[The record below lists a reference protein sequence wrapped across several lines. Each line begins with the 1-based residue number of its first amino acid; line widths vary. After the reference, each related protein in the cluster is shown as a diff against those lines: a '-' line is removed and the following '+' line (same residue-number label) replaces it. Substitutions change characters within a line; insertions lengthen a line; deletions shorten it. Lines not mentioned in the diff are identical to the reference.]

1 MFDLEKSIAEW
12 RKEMFAGGI
21 KPPELLDELEGHL
34 RETIERRMRLDPDAH
49 RAFDAAVAEIG
60 RAAALK
66 TEFAKTGGT
75 LFERAGR
82 AILELAGTPN
92 LQLATNMNTNTS
104 SNSESGWSTYLKAA
118 TFAFPA
124 AFLWMFSAVFLLPKV
139 NEICQRAGTVTFALP
154 QAPLV
159 FRASAGVGRLM
170 LLLTDHGLLVAGI
183 ATLALVV
190 VEWRFKGWSRYR
202 WATMGTGV
210 VVLNAL
216 VLISMV
222 LMIIS
227 LIVAMPPAAHHAG

>member
-104 SNSESGWSTYLKAA
+104 NNFESGWSTYLKAA

-154 QAPLV
+154 QAPMV
-159 FRASAGVGRLM
+159 FRALGRCGKADAFADQSRPPGDWYRGAGAGRPGM
-170 LLLTDHGLLVAGI
+170 AVQGLVA
-183 ATLALVV
+183 L
-190 VEWRFKGWSRYR
+190 
-202 WATMGTGV
+202 
-210 VVLNAL
+210 
-216 VLISMV
+216 
-222 LMIIS
+222 
-227 LIVAMPPAAHHAG
+227 PAGHDGNRRRGA